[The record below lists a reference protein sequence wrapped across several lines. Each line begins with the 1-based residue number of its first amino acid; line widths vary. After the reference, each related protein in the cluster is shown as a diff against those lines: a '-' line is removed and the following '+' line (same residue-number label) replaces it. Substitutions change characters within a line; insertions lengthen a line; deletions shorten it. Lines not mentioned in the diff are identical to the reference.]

1 VTERTNGTHHAPA
14 ADAGDGQLVIRGL
27 RVAPIAHREHEILQ
41 GIDLQVGKGEVHAIM
56 GPNGSGKTTL
66 AYALLGHPSYVV
78 TGGEVRWKG
87 RDLLKLSPDKRA
99 RLGLFLAFQYPT
111 AIPGLSVASFI
122 RSALNA
128 RLQGIDKTPDV
139 DPTDPARGGVSM
151 RDFRNKMREKMALL
165 RMDDTFATRYVNEGF
180 SGGEKKRLEMLQ
192 MAVLEPEIAILDE
205 TDSGLDI
212 DALRIVAEGVNA
224 MLNPDLGVLLITHYQ
239 RLLNYITPDQVHVLA
254 QGRIIKSGGK
264 DLALRLEDEGYGPI
278 LREAGLSPDAPDEA
292 LLVPKAPAGADLEP
306 VEAAR

>member
-1 VTERTNGTHHAPA
+1 MTATERHPTVTHQSTTDQH
-14 ADAGDGQLVIRGL
+14 LVIRGL
-27 RVAPIAHREHEILQ
+27 RVAPIAHPETEILQ
-41 GIDLQVGKGEVHAIM
+41 GIDLTVGKGEVHAIM

-66 AYALLGHPSYVV
+66 AYALMGHPAYVV
-78 TGGEVRWKG
+78 KGGQVLWKG
-87 RDLLKLSPDKRA
+87 RDLLSLSPDKRS

-128 RLQGIDKTPDV
+128 RLQGIDKNPDI
-139 DPTDPARGGVSM
+139 DPTDAIKGGVSM
-151 RDFRNKMREKMALL
+151 RDFRNKMREKMAML
-165 RMDDTFATRYVNEGF
+165 RMDEGFAARYVNEGF

-192 MAVLEPEIAILDE
+192 MAVLEPEMAILDE

-224 MLNPDLGVLLITHYQ
+224 MLNPNLGVLLITHYQ
-239 RLLNYITPDQVHVLA
+239 RLLNYIQPDFVHVLA
-254 QGRIIKSGGK
+254 QGRIVKSGGK
-264 DLALRLEDEGYGPI
+264 DLALRLESEGYGPI
-278 LREAGLSPDAPDEA
+278 LREAGLSPDLPDEA
-292 LLVPKAPAGADLEP
+292 LLVPKGPELDLEP